1 MQLQCCSAAS
11 ARADLVPCS
20 ALLCSAQLSSAQL
33 SSSHL
38 CSRSVCIS
46 AFCSVRLQYKG
57 ESQLIARPSPIGT
70 TTARQRA
77 KKQHR
82 VCLALGLGGAWTALH
97 CPKSLQAL
105 GPSSGHLATLSRPSS
120 SPLAWVCLCLCLCL
134 CLYCCTVAAVPMA
147 FSFTLVGK
155 PSRATAQREKTLPA
169 GLYWVGGPSPQPHGS
184 ARRGPSLSKRRPGC
198 SPLAGVFLVF
208 GEPLKVA
215 RTAGSLHAE
224 RPLNKWRRVNS
235 GSTST
240 SRACGDAVR
249 VFLRSPAH
257 SAEEKAALFDSACVT
272 TWSSHSHCLRWV

>member
-1 MQLQCCSAAS
+1 MVGGVSKTGCQPREGWIKRRVKTLNSPVLPCTAWLTLDELVQLQCCSAAS

-20 ALLCSAQLSSAQL
+20 ALLCSALFRSAQLGSAQL

-105 GPSSGHLATLSRPSS
+105 GPSRGHLATLSRPSS
-120 SPLAWVCLCLCLCL
+120 SPLAWVCL
-134 CLYCCTVAAVPMA
+134 
-147 FSFTLVGK
+147 
-155 PSRATAQREKTLPA
+155 
-169 GLYWVGGPSPQPHGS
+169 
-184 ARRGPSLSKRRPGC
+184 
-198 SPLAGVFLVF
+198 
-208 GEPLKVA
+208 
-215 RTAGSLHAE
+215 
-224 RPLNKWRRVNS
+224 
-235 GSTST
+235 
-240 SRACGDAVR
+240 
-249 VFLRSPAH
+249 
-257 SAEEKAALFDSACVT
+257 
-272 TWSSHSHCLRWV
+272 